1 MAELICV
8 GAIAGAFGVKG
19 EVRLKSFTNSPEAI
33 ADYAPLYTESGDIQY
48 DVVITGETKNGLSA
62 RMSGII
68 SKEEADS
75 LKGTKL
81 YAPRD
86 SFPELREDEY
96 YHADLIGL
104 SVQNLDGSHIGKVKS
119 VLNHGASDLLE
130 INTKI
135 SKNTILV
142 PFTRKIVPK
151 VDIQNSLIIVDPP
164 EGLFSND

>member
-19 EVRLKSFTNSPEAI
+19 EVRLKSFTSIPVSI
-33 ADYAPLYTESGDIQY
+33 ADYAPLLTEKGEKKFE
-48 DVVITGETKNGLSA
+48 VVITGEIKNGLSA

-68 SKEEADS
+68 SKEDADN

-81 YAPRD
+81 YAPREK
-86 SFPELREDEY
+86 FPELHEDEY

-104 SVQNLDGSHIGKVKS
+104 NVENLEGNHLGKIKS

-130 INTKI
+130 IQSESEKK
-135 SKNTILV
+135 SILI

-151 VDIQNSLIIVDPP
+151 VDIKNSVVIVDPP
-164 EGLFSND
+164 EGLV